1 LRPVAGYAGTFGTA
15 RIYIV
20 EIEPGIHQIT
30 VGAEPFAG
38 FPPPNAFLV
47 AGTEHSVLIDCGWDG
62 QADHDERLAAISAA
76 GAPPLTALI
85 LTHRHPDHAG
95 GALRLHEATRVPI
108 ACHPLD
114 REAIETE
121 RLGRQATVAH
131 ELGGG
136 ERYDLGG
143 LSVEIIFT
151 PGHTVGCIAPWVPER
166 GALFASDTV
175 MAISTTVVR
184 PGEGDIAQY
193 ADTLVRMLALNAKTI
208 YTGHGPAVRD
218 PERQLRM
225 LIAHRAEREA
235 ELLAALA
242 GGTRGAEELRDI
254 IYGAL
259 PDPRLPLALAQVR
272 SMLAKL
278 AAEGFAAE
286 DDDGRWRRA

>member
-1 LRPVAGYAGTFGTA
+1 M
-15 RIYIV
+15 

-47 AGTEHSVLIDCGWDG
+47 AGTEASLLIDCGWDG
-62 QADHDERLAAISAA
+62 QADHDERMAAIDAA
-76 GAPPLTALI
+76 GAPPLIEII

-95 GALRLHEATRVPI
+95 GALRLHQATSVPM

-114 REAIETE
+114 REAIETD
-121 RLGRQATVAH
+121 RLGGQARVGH
-131 ELGGG
+131 ELVGG

-143 LSVEIIFT
+143 LSVEVLFT
-151 PGHTVGCIAPWVPER
+151 PGHTVGCVAPWVPER

-175 MAISTTVVR
+175 MGISTTVVR
-184 PGEGDIAQY
+184 PGEGDLAQY
-193 ADTLVRMLALNAKTI
+193 AETLERMLALDAKTI

-218 PERQLRM
+218 PERRLRA

-235 ELLAALA
+235 GLLAALA
-242 GGTRGAEELRDI
+242 DGARGAEEMRDAL
-254 IYGAL
+254 YGGL
-259 PDPRLPLALAQVR
+259 SEPRLPLALAQVR

-278 AAEGFAAE
+278 AAEGLVAE
-286 DDDGRWRRA
+286 DAGRWRRA